1 MGNMVSIR
9 VLVLCAVMACCAAA
23 QAATLLVLEKEANAL
38 AFIDPESGKVD
49 ARVPVGEGPHEIVAS
64 ADGKLA
70 FVANYGSRNP
80 GTTISV
86 IDVPGR
92 KEMHRVDVRP
102 LERPHGLAFIDGKL
116 YFTAEANMAVGRY
129 DPAANKVDWIT
140 GTGQSGTHMV
150 MGAAGG
156 NTLYTANI
164 ASDTISVLESG
175 PRGWHA
181 TAIPVGKGPEGF
193 DLSPDGKQ
201 LWAADS
207 GDGKITIVDLA
218 AKKAAG
224 TIDVHTKRSNRLKFT
239 PDGQRVLV
247 SDLAGGELVIV
258 DTNSHAEIKRLALGR
273 APEGVLVLAG
283 GSRALIAVS
292 GENSIAVIDLKSLEV
307 SRRIATGA
315 GPDGMAWIAGR

>member
-1 MGNMVSIR
+1 
-9 VLVLCAVMACCAAA
+9 MACCAAA
-23 QAATLLVLEKEANAL
+23 QAATLLVLEKEAATL

-86 IDVPGR
+86 IDVLGR
-92 KEMHRVDVRP
+92 KEMRRVDVLP
-102 LERPHGLAFIDGKL
+102 LQRPHGLAFIDGKL

-150 MGAAGG
+150 MGAGA

-181 TAIPVGKGPEGF
+181 TEIPVGKGPEGF
-193 DLSPDGKQ
+193 DISPDGKQ

-218 AKKAAG
+218 AKKAVGAV
-224 TIDVHTKRSNRLKFT
+224 DVHTKRSNRLKFT
-239 PDGQRVLV
+239 PDGQRLLV
-247 SDLAGGELVIV
+247 SDLAGGELVVV
-258 DTNSHAEIKRLALGR
+258 DTNSRAEIKRLALGR
-273 APEGVLVLAG
+273 APEGVLMLPD
-283 GSRALIAVS
+283 GSRALVAVS
-292 GENSIAVIDLKSLEV
+292 GENNIAVIDLKSLEV
-307 SRRIATGA
+307 TRRIATGA
-315 GPDGMAWIAGR
+315 GPDGMAWIAEE